1 MLSRTAAVLLIL
13 VIAASILL
21 ISGCSTSPADQEFI
35 DFADASAEEYLV
47 SINEADYETFSKHL
61 GKEMMEELTEEN
73 FYAFADQVE
82 GIVGNY
88 VEESKEFSK
97 IQKESGYISVIYDT
111 EYTEEPEG
119 VIFTLVL
126 QKVDGQIKISGS
138 WFNSPK
144 LRGE

>member
-1 MLSRTAAVLLIL
+1 VLSRKVTIFFILAIITSIILTA
-13 VIAASILL
+13 
-21 ISGCSTSPADQEFI
+21 GCSTSPSDQEFI
-35 DFADASAEEYLV
+35 DFAETTAEEYLV
-47 SINEADYETFSKHL
+47 SINDRDYETFSKHL
-61 GKEMMEELTEEN
+61 GKEMMEELPEEN
-73 FYAFADQVE
+73 FLEFADQVE

-88 VEESKEFSK
+88 IKGSKAYSK
-97 IQKESGYISVIYDT
+97 LQKESGYISVIYDT
-111 EYTEEPEG
+111 EYTDEPEG

>member
-1 MLSRTAAVLLIL
+1 MLSRAAAFLLIL
-13 VIAASILL
+13 MIAASILL

>member
-1 MLSRTAAVLLIL
+1 MLSRTAAFLLIL
-13 VIAASILL
+13 MIAASILL

-138 WFNSPK
+138 WFDSPK

>member
-1 MLSRTAAVLLIL
+1 MLSRKVTAFLIL
-13 VIAASILL
+13 TIIISILL
-21 ISGCSTSPADQEFI
+21 IAGCSTSPGDQEFI
-35 DFADASAEEYLV
+35 DFAGTAAEEYLV
-47 SINEADYETFSKHL
+47 SINDRDYKTFSKHL
-61 GKEMMEELTEEN
+61 GKEMMEELPEEN
-73 FYAFADQVE
+73 FLEFADQVE

-88 VEESKEFSK
+88 IEGSKEYLRL
-97 IQKESGYISVIYDT
+97 QKESGFISVIYDT

-126 QKVDGQIKISGS
+126 QKVEGQIKISGS